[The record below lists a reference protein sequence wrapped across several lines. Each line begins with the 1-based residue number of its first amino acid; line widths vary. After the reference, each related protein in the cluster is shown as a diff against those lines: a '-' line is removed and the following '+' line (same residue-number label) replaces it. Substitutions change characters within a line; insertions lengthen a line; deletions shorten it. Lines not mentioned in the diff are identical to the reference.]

1 MKNVRTVVTRTLVS
15 SALVGILAFASTAAA
30 QTCPAACG
38 QAKRD
43 CLQTARTANLACKLD
58 CRTNTPAPRTTLG
71 ACMRGCMTTFRAAK
85 DVCRTDHKACIAAC
99 FAGSPSG
106 AFL

>member
-1 MKNVRTVVTRTLVS
+1 MRNVRTMVTRTLVS
-15 SALVGILAFASTAAA
+15 SALVGVLALASTAGA

-38 QAKRD
+38 QQKRA
-43 CLQTARTANLACKLD
+43 CLETARTVKLACKLD
-58 CRTNTPAPRTTLG
+58 CRTNSPRTELG
-71 ACMRGCMTTFRAAK
+71 MCMRGCMATFRAAK
-85 DVCRTDHKACIAAC
+85 DVCRTDHQACVRAC

>member
-1 MKNVRTVVTRTLVS
+1 MRNVRTVMTRALVS
-15 SALVGILAFASTAAA
+15 SALVGILAFASTAVA

-38 QAKRD
+38 QQKRA
-43 CLQTARTANLACKLD
+43 CLETARTAKLACKLD
-58 CRTNTPAPRTTLG
+58 CRTNTPPTELG
-71 ACMRGCMTTFRAAK
+71 TCMRGCMVTFRAAK
-85 DVCRTDHKACIAAC
+85 DVCRADHHACVSAC

>member
-1 MKNVRTVVTRTLVS
+1 MGNVRTVMTRTLVS
-15 SALVGILAFASTAAA
+15 SALVGILAFASTAVA

-38 QAKRD
+38 QQKVA
-43 CLQTARTANLACKLD
+43 CLQAARTVKLACKLD
-58 CRTNTPAPRTTLG
+58 CRTNTPTPRTALG
-71 ACMRGCMTTFRAAK
+71 ECMRGCMVTFRAAK
-85 DVCRTDHKACIAAC
+85 DVCRTNHKACIAAC